1 MQSRDRRFK
10 SLKVLDLLKFYISS
24 VVNLSSMFFA
34 VKLEKLTPSCAAWS
48 KQAHMSR
55 MGEHDAQ
62 EGLKKTDAR
71 QLVNDN

>member
-1 MQSRDRRFK
+1 
-10 SLKVLDLLKFYISS
+10 
-24 VVNLSSMFFA
+24 MFFA

-62 EGLKKTDAR
+62 EGLKKMDAR
-71 QLVNDN
+71 QLVSDNSTKYIFAKAKTDKILIF